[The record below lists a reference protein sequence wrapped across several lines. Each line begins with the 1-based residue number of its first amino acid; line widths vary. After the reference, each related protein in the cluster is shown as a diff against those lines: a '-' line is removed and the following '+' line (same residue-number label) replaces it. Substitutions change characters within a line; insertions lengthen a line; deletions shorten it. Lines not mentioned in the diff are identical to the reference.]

1 MTTVSNIQLSP
12 PVRVEVAI
20 GTTRIISFPNEFFG
34 VAHAIQIINN
44 DGANAIT
51 YRYGGSSMPLQSIPA
66 SSIRAIDGATVK
78 LLEINAGAGGTTSVE
93 AQITLDPRT
102 KNAIPESII

>member
-1 MTTVSNIQLSP
+1 MVKVSDVLIAP

-20 GTTRIISFPNEFFG
+20 GAQRIISFPNEFFG

-44 DGANAIT
+44 DGANAVT
-51 YRYGGSSMPLQSIPA
+51 YRYGGTSMPLQSIPA
-66 SSIRAIDGATVK
+66 SSIRAIDGAIVQ
-78 LLEINAGAGGTTSVE
+78 LLEINAGAGGTCSVE

-102 KNAIPESII
+102 KTAIPESVI